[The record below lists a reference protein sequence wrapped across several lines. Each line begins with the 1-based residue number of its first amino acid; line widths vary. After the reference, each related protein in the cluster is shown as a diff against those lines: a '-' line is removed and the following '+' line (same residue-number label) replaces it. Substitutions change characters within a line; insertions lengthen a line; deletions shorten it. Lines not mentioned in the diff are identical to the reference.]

1 MSGVRD
7 RIAGAPITWG
17 VCEVAGWGYQLSPGR
32 VLAEMA
38 AVGLAATELGPQGFL
53 PTPPDQLRRLLQGYG
68 LRLVGGFLPLILHE
82 PSRRA
87 EEVEKAETAIS
98 QLAAG
103 GADMLVLAADTG
115 ETGYEQ
121 SSTLDQEGWREV
133 ASSIDAI
140 EEAATRRGLSV
151 SLHPHYGTLV
161 ESPQQ
166 VDSLLAASPVSICL
180 DTGHLLAG
188 GGDPVALAGAI
199 PDRITHCHLK
209 DVDAE
214 TAAAVRGGRLSY
226 YQAVKQGMYRPL
238 GEGDVD
244 VAAIVSTLEQSG
256 YQGWYVLEQDVVLD
270 SEPGPEAG
278 PVESARRSLGYL
290 EALLTRVP
298 G

>member
-1 MSGVRD
+1 MNEVRE

-17 VCEVAGWGYQLSPGR
+17 VCEVPGWGHQLSPER

-38 AVGLAATELGPQGFL
+38 SLGLAATELGPQGFL
-53 PTPPDQLRRLLQGYG
+53 PSPPDQLLRVLQGYG
-68 LRLVGGFLPLILHE
+68 LQLVGGFLPVVLHE
-82 PSRRA
+82 RSRRA
-87 EEVEKAETAIS
+87 EELEKAETAIS

-103 GADMLVLAADTG
+103 GADVLVLAADTG
-115 ETGYEQ
+115 EAGYEQ
-121 SSTLDQEGWREV
+121 SSTLDREGWHEV

-166 VDSLLAASPVSICL
+166 VEALLAASPVSICL

-188 GGDPVALAGAI
+188 GGDPVALARDI

-214 TAAAVRGGRLSY
+214 MAAAVRGGRLSY
-226 YQAVKQGMYRPL
+226 YQAVKQGMYRSL

-244 VAAIVSTLEQSG
+244 VGAIVSTLEHSG
-256 YQGWYVLEQDVVLD
+256 YRGWYVLEHDVVLD
-270 SEPGPEAG
+270 DDPAPEAG